1 MLLTSAIFQFLPL
14 NFQSSNEAYFRKVWE
29 KPLFQNVSSKIC
41 CKKFFSNVAF
51 YNLIFHEV
59 LLQKKS
65 KDLFLLKFVRCNL
78 TNFLWRA
85 ENTVFL
91 FCKTYLAHHL
101 KNHWVHLVFQPLSR
115 AFVKVSLLCLLN
127 ESFLPTL
134 LTKEK
139 WTSSK

>member
-65 KDLFLLKFVRCNL
+65 RDLFLLKFVRCNL
-78 TNFLWRA
+78 TNFFWRA
-85 ENTVFL
+85 ENTVFFFF
-91 FCKTYLAHHL
+91 FCKL
-101 KNHWVHLVFQPLSR
+101 KNHWVHLVFQPLSM

-139 WTSSK
+139 WTRTR

>member
-65 KDLFLLKFVRCNL
+65 RDLFLLKFVRCNL
-78 TNFLWRA
+78 TNFFMTSW
-85 ENTVFL
+85 
-91 FCKTYLAHHL
+91 KY
-101 KNHWVHLVFQPLSR
+101 SI
-115 AFVKVSLLCLLN
+115 
-127 ESFLPTL
+127 SFLQNLFGTSF
-134 LTKEK
+134 EK
-139 WTSSK
+139 SLSPFGISAFKYGFRESKSFVFAKWIVSANSSY